1 MTGIKTLGFI
11 FVALVVI
18 HAGAGTAPSQKP
30 SGVSAPQQQP
40 DAKAE
45 QIVKDALEVM
55 GGQSYLNVRSR
66 RCGTTWHIGLSISAT
81 QSRSGPRCC
90 HRCRASEPL
99 QGPATRRVNG
109 S

>member
-11 FVALVVI
+11 FVALVAI
-18 HAGAGTAPSQKP
+18 HTGAGTVTVQKP

-55 GGQSYLNVRSR
+55 GGQNYLNVRSVVGKGQYTQYQDGVSGRWTSSNLHCGPVLRICFVATGARKER
-66 RCGTTWHIGLSISAT
+66 R
-81 QSRSGPRCC
+81 
-90 HRCRASEPL
+90 
-99 QGPATRRVNG
+99 
-109 S
+109 